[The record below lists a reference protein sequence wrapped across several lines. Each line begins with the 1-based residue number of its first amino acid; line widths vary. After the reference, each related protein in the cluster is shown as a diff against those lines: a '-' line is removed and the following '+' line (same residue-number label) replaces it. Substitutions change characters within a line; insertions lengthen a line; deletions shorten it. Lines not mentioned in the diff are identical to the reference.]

1 MLLNQLSRQHWRNW
15 WATPLAGAVGGYLAC
30 LLGWPLPWMIGSLL
44 GVIALRCAGI
54 LSEEMPGGRQSGQL
68 IVASGIGLHF
78 TSEVLAQVLSH
89 FALVISGA
97 LATLALSLIGIAIL
111 RRSGVDRATAFFAS
125 MPGGASD
132 MVSLAT
138 PLGANPAQVA
148 AAHSLRMLL
157 VVLLIPPLFTLSLPS
172 VTPRADVIGHWPWL
186 LGLFG
191 AGWLVALLWRR
202 LRQPNPWMLGP
213 LTVCVVA
220 SVSFDLHLGLPAGLG
235 HLGQWLIG
243 CGLGGHFDRAFFRKA
258 PGFLLR
264 ILLFAVL
271 AMGCAVLLG
280 LALGLSSGVSA
291 QSLML
296 GMMPGGITELSLT
309 AEALH
314 LSVAMVT
321 ALQVLRL
328 FLLIFMARPVFRYW
342 LKRWPEPS

>member
-1 MLLNQLSRQHWRNW
+1 MLSQAHSTNHWRNW
-15 WATPLAGAVGGYLAC
+15 WATPLAGVLGGYLASQV
-30 LLGWPLPWMIGSLL
+30 GWPLPWMIGSML
-44 GVIALRCAGI
+44 GVIALRCAGA
-54 LSEEMPGGRQSGQL
+54 LSTEMPGGRQSGQL

-78 TSEVLAQVLSH
+78 TSEVLSQVYSH
-89 FALVISGA
+89 LVLVIIGA
-97 LATLALSLIGIAIL
+97 FATLALSLIGIAIL
-111 RRSGVDRATAFFAS
+111 RRSGLDRATAFFAS

-132 MVSLAT
+132 MVTLAA
-138 PLGANPAQVA
+138 PLGANSAQVA

-157 VVLLIPPLFTLSLPS
+157 VVLLIPALFTLSLPT
-172 VTPRADVIGHWPWL
+172 VAPRAPVLVNWPWL
-186 LGLFG
+186 IGL
-191 AGWLVALLWRR
+191 LVGGYLMARLWRR

-213 LTVCVVA
+213 LTLCVVA
-220 SVSFDLHLGLPAGLG
+220 SVSFDLHQGLPASVG

-243 CGLGGHFDRAFFRKA
+243 CGLGCHFDRAFFRKA

-264 ILLFAVL
+264 VLLFALL

-280 LALGLSSGVSA
+280 LALGWSSGVSA

-328 FLLIFMARPVFRYW
+328 FLLMFLARPVFRYW
-342 LKRWPEPS
+342 LKRWPDNA